1 MSGDSVN
8 PKLLISNVRL
18 ADATSVDIAID
29 HERIEAIGANLPRDA
44 DTVLE
49 DGGGALVLP
58 GFVEGHTHLDKTNWG
73 LPWYRNNVGPKLI
86 DRIENERSWR
96 ASSGHDAGKQSLA
109 LARAFIAAGT
119 TRIRTHVDIDTDAG
133 LKHLEGVL
141 QTRETLA
148 DIADI
153 QIVAFPQS
161 GMLGRPGTDTL
172 LRDALNSGADV
183 LGALDPS
190 LIDQDPVR
198 SLDTTFAIAD
208 RYQKPIDIHL
218 HEPGEIGAFT
228 IKLLLDRV
236 EALSMQGRVVIS
248 HAFCLGMLPD
258 RERDMLLAR
267 IAQLN
272 VALLTTAPPSVPV
285 PSLRACMEANVT
297 LFAGNDGI
305 RDTWTPFG
313 SPDMLER
320 AMFLAMRHDLRRD
333 DDLALAFSCVS
344 TLGAQA
350 CGFADYGLHAGARA
364 DLVLVD
370 AATIAHAVVARPVRK
385 LVVSNGKIVAREGIM
400 LA

>member
-1 MSGDSVN
+1 MN
-8 PKLLISNVRL
+8 PSFLISNGRL
-18 ADATSVDIAID
+18 SDGASVDIAISAG
-29 HERIEAIGANLPRDA
+29 RIEAIGANLPRDA
-44 DTVLE
+44 DVVVE
-49 DGGGALVLP
+49 DGGSALVLP

-73 LPWYRNNVGPKLI
+73 LPWYRNEVGPRLV

-96 ASSGHDAGKQSLA
+96 AGSGHDAGKQSLA
-109 LARAFIAAGT
+109 LARAFVAAGT
-119 TRIRTHVDIDTDAG
+119 TRIRTHVDVDTDAG

-141 QTRETLA
+141 ETRETLA
-148 DIADI
+148 GVADI

-161 GMLGRPGTDTL
+161 GMLRRPGTDAL
-172 LRDALNSGADV
+172 LADALKSGADI
-183 LGALDPS
+183 LGALDPA
-190 LIDQDPVR
+190 LIDQDPVK

-208 RYQKPIDIHL
+208 RYQKPVDIHL
-218 HEPGEIGAFT
+218 HEPGEVGAFT

-236 EALSMQGRVVIS
+236 EALGMQGRVVIS

-258 RERDMLLAR
+258 RERDVLLAR
-267 IAQLN
+267 IAQLS

-285 PSLRACMEANVT
+285 PSLRACIEAGVT

-320 AMFLAMRHDLRRD
+320 AMFVAMRHDLRRD
-333 DDLALAFSCVS
+333 VDLALALDCVS
-344 TLGAQA
+344 TLGAHA
-350 CGFADYGLHAGARA
+350 CGFADYGLHVGARA

-370 AATIAHAVVARPVRK
+370 AATVAHAVVARPVRK
-385 LVVSNGKIVAREGIM
+385 LVVSNGKVVARNGAM